1 MSFNDYENN
10 FSKVIK
16 TKQISAVFVSD
27 LGEMIPKENEEI
39 DFICESIVQRTL
51 VGAAFELYNSEEI
64 NNSIPYSVE
73 KAEMAKEPFMKFRY
87 YWHLLNYEKKKM
99 VLMQRILELIEEDEL
114 LREMFYD
121 DPCLKMN
128 IIKYFLKYGKKIKP
142 IRQNIWDLVVG
153 LIMKDKSDLIL
164 IMSDVVPFIESEG
177 DSEIKNRYYEY
188 IALVVNEL
196 EVQLKKEGNGNFLDR
211 LYEEVTTVSIQTV
224 DRNEFKERR
233 ANLALSIAEANKD
246 QMAKMHYAHK
256 ASVIFSDINN
266 QEGARKA
273 LAVLSESINKFGTA
287 PQQRI
292 PLKLGKKII
301 NDFEENYKKVFGIF
315 SDHNVSLENRVS
327 DLAFLVI
334 RDSEINGQ
342 KVKVLFYRPF
352 PELKTIESSE
362 KNLSSSIAS
371 QILPSVHLGSNK
383 VIGIDKRDIE
393 AKSLCYS
400 THFQFTT
407 IPAMLGLKKDK
418 DFNLEFLLNYVQRS
432 EIVSDNDIV
441 LIEEALEH
449 FYNNKFISFLSV
461 LVPTIECLLRRVYE
475 LYNGTDIA
483 TQRKDS
489 NLQTTVN
496 LSDILK
502 DDKVKENL
510 SEDFIGYLQYLLND
524 DTSSENIRNN
534 IAHRLT
540 DAEFYNEGRS
550 LIVLHLLLVL
560 TSYFSRKG

>member
-1 MSFNDYENN
+1 M
-10 FSKVIK
+10 
-16 TKQISAVFVSD
+16 
-27 LGEMIPKENEEI
+27 
-39 DFICESIVQRTL
+39 
-51 VGAAFELYNSEEI
+51 
-64 NNSIPYSVE
+64 
-73 KAEMAKEPFMKFRY
+73 
-87 YWHLLNYEKKKM
+87 
-99 VLMQRILELIEEDEL
+99 
-114 LREMFYD
+114 
-121 DPCLKMN
+121 
-128 IIKYFLKYGKKIKP
+128 KP

-441 LIEEALEH
+441 FIEEALEH

>member
-1 MSFNDYENN
+1 MSFSDYENN

-27 LGEMIPKENEEI
+27 LGKMIPKENEEI

-128 IIKYFLKYGKKIKP
+128 VIKYFLKYGKKIKP

-164 IMSDVVPFIESEG
+164 FMSDVVPFIESEG

-334 RDSEINGQ
+334 RDSEIDGQ
-342 KVKVLFYRPF
+342 KVQVLFYRPF

-362 KNLSSSIAS
+362 KNLSSSITS

-418 DFNLEFLLNYVQRS
+418 DFNLKFLLNYIQRS
-432 EIVSDNDIV
+432 EIVSDNDIIF
-441 LIEEALEH
+441 IEEALEH

-510 SEDFIGYLQYLLND
+510 SEDFISYLQYLLND

>member
-39 DFICESIVQRTL
+39 DFICESIVQSTL

-64 NNSIPYSVE
+64 NNSIPYSAE

-128 IIKYFLKYGKKIKP
+128 VIKYFLKYGKKIKP

-441 LIEEALEH
+441 FIEEALEH

>member
-1 MSFNDYENN
+1 MSFSDYENN

-16 TKQISAVFVSD
+16 TKQISAVFISD
-27 LGEMIPKENEEI
+27 LSEMIPKENEEI
-39 DFICESIVQRTL
+39 DFICESIVQYTL
-51 VGAAFELYNSEEI
+51 VGDASDSYNSEEI
-64 NNSIPYSVE
+64 KNSILYAVE

-99 VLMQRILELIEEDEL
+99 LPMKKILELIQEDEL
-114 LREMFYD
+114 LHEMFYD
-121 DPCLKMN
+121 EPCLKMN
-128 IIKYFLKYGKKIKP
+128 VINYVLKYGKNIQP
-142 IRQNIWDLVVG
+142 IRKNIWDLVVEF
-153 LIMKDKSDLIL
+153 LMKDKSHLLL
-164 IMSDVVPFIESEG
+164 IMSYVVPFIESER
-177 DSEIKNRYYEY
+177 DSEIKSRYYEY
-188 IALVVNEL
+188 IVLLVNEL
-196 EVQLKKEGNGNFLDR
+196 EVQLQKEGNDNFLDR
-211 LYEEVTTVSIQTV
+211 LYEEVTAVSIPTV
-224 DRNEFKERR
+224 DGNEFKERQ

-246 QMAKMHYAHK
+246 QMAKIHYAQR

-273 LAVLSESINKFGTA
+273 LAILSESIYKFGTDS
-287 PQQRI
+287 QQRI

-301 NDFEENYKKVFGIF
+301 NDFEEKYKKVFEIF
-315 SDHNVSLENRVS
+315 SDHNVSLENRVF
-327 DLAFLVI
+327 DLAFPVI
-334 RDSEINGQ
+334 RDAEINGE
-342 KVKVLFYRPF
+342 KGTHLFYRPF
-352 PELKTIESSE
+352 PELKTIEGSE
-362 KNLSSSIAS
+362 KTLNNSITSQLLSSI
-371 QILPSVHLGSNK
+371 HLSGNK
-383 VIGIDKRDIE
+383 VIGIGKRDIE

-400 THFQFTT
+400 THFQSTT

-418 DFNLEFLLNYVQRS
+418 DFNLGFLLNYVQRS
-432 EIVSDNDIV
+432 EVVTDNDIV
-441 LIEEALEH
+441 FIKEALEH

-502 DDKVKENL
+502 DEKVKQNL

-540 DAEFYNEGRS
+540 DVEFYNEGRS

-560 TSYFSRKG
+560 TTYFSREN

>member
-432 EIVSDNDIV
+432 EIV
-441 LIEEALEH
+441 
-449 FYNNKFISFLSV
+449 
-461 LVPTIECLLRRVYE
+461 
-475 LYNGTDIA
+475 
-483 TQRKDS
+483 
-489 NLQTTVN
+489 
-496 LSDILK
+496 
-502 DDKVKENL
+502 
-510 SEDFIGYLQYLLND
+510 
-524 DTSSENIRNN
+524 
-534 IAHRLT
+534 
-540 DAEFYNEGRS
+540 
-550 LIVLHLLLVL
+550 
-560 TSYFSRKG
+560 

>member
-292 PLKLGKKII
+292 PLKLGKKLLMILKKII
-301 NDFEENYKKVFGIF
+301 KKVFGIF

-441 LIEEALEH
+441 FIEEALEH

>member
-1 MSFNDYENN
+1 MSFSDYENN

-27 LGEMIPKENEEI
+27 LREMIPKENEEI
-39 DFICESIVQRTL
+39 DFICESIVQYTL
-51 VGAAFELYNSEEI
+51 VGATSDLYNSEEI

-73 KAEMAKEPFMKFRY
+73 KAEMAKESFMKFRY

-114 LREMFYD
+114 LHEMFYD

-128 IIKYFLKYGKKIKP
+128 VINYFLKYGKKIKP
-142 IRQNIWDLVVG
+142 IRQNIWDLVVE
-153 LIMKDKSDLIL
+153 LLMKDKSDLIL
-164 IMSDVVPFIESEG
+164 IMSDVVPFIESEE
-177 DSEIKNRYYEY
+177 DSEIKSRYYEH

-196 EVQLKKEGNGNFLDR
+196 EVQLQKEGNGNFLDR
-211 LYEEVTTVSIQTV
+211 LYEEVTTVSIPTV

-246 QMAKMHYAHK
+246 QMAKIHYAHK

-273 LAVLSESINKFGTA
+273 LAILGESIYKFGTD

-292 PLKLGKKII
+292 PLKLGGGII
-301 NDFEENYKKVFGIF
+301 NDFEENYKKVFEIF

-334 RDSEINGQ
+334 RDAEINGE
-342 KVKVLFYRPF
+342 KVKSLFYRPF

-362 KNLSSSIAS
+362 RKWSSSIAS
-371 QILPSVHLGSNK
+371 QILPSIHLGGNK
-383 VIGIDKRDIE
+383 VIGIGKRGIE

-400 THFQFTT
+400 IHFQFTT
-407 IPAMLGLKKDK
+407 IPAMLSLKKDK

-432 EIVSDNDIV
+432 EIVTDNDIV
-441 LIEEALEH
+441 FIEEALEH

-502 DDKVKENL
+502 DDKVKGNL

-540 DAEFYNEGRS
+540 DVEFYNEGRS

-560 TSYFSRKG
+560 TTYFSRED

>member
-441 LIEEALEH
+441 FIEEALEH